1 MNSTTLLLV
10 FGGVRTVVVS
20 VGATTTAVTV
30 TKAHPSLDPRRIA
43 KVDSGDRHA
52 IASLSSLHY
61 VAEVGTVPA

>member
-20 VGATTTAVTV
+20 VGATTAVAV
-30 TKAHPSLDPRRIA
+30 TKAHPSFDPRRIA
-43 KVDSGDRHA
+43 EVDSGDRHA